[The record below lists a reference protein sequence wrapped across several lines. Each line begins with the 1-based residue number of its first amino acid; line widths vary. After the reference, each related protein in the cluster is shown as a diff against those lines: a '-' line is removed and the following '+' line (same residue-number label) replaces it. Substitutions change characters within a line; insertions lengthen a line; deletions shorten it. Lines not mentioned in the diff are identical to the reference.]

1 MILKGYLFTYGY
13 LIVILLLAFGL
24 RKIFNL
30 RTLFTKKFIHIMISF
45 CYLILYKYFGSS
57 IHIIIPPL
65 SFIVINILSYKFKLF
80 KSMEDGSGNLG
91 TIYYP
96 ISVFIMALVT
106 YFIPE
111 FYGAFGVG
119 LFCMAF
125 GDGFAPLVAGYLKS
139 RQIYN
144 HKTISGTATVFAF
157 SLVIIII
164 FNYYFKFGLNVID
177 MILVSVVAAA
187 LELFDRKGLDN
198 LFLPLGVSLVVY
210 LMEVI

>member
-106 YFIPE
+106 YFVPD
-111 FYGAFGVG
+111 FYGAFGVAFI
-119 LFCMAF
+119 LFIRSCLTNHFLYVQVAF
-125 GDGFAPLVAGYLKS
+125 AWLGPVWRRATVGYRCPDGTFPKHRVSGFQRRGFAC
-139 RQIYN
+139 R
-144 HKTISGTATVFAF
+144 
-157 SLVIIII
+157 
-164 FNYYFKFGLNVID
+164 
-177 MILVSVVAAA
+177 
-187 LELFDRKGLDN
+187 
-198 LFLPLGVSLVVY
+198 
-210 LMEVI
+210 

>member
-1 MILKGYLFTYGY
+1 
-13 LIVILLLAFGL
+13 
-24 RKIFNL
+24 
-30 RTLFTKKFIHIMISF
+30 
-45 CYLILYKYFGSS
+45 
-57 IHIIIPPL
+57 
-65 SFIVINILSYKFKLF
+65 
-80 KSMEDGSGNLG
+80 MEDGSGNLG

-106 YFIPE
+106 YFVPE

-164 FNYYFKFGLNVID
+164 F
-177 MILVSVVAAA
+177 M
-187 LELFDRKGLDN
+187 
-198 LFLPLGVSLVVY
+198 
-210 LMEVI
+210 M

>member
-125 GDGFAPLVAGYLKS
+125 GDGFAPLVL
-139 RQIYN
+139 
-144 HKTISGTATVFAF
+144 
-157 SLVIIII
+157 SLIHI
-164 FNYYFKFGLNVID
+164 
-177 MILVSVVAAA
+177 
-187 LELFDRKGLDN
+187 
-198 LFLPLGVSLVVY
+198 
-210 LMEVI
+210 